1 MEEKVINNID
11 DISFSINTDNKNDNK
26 KTNYKKI
33 HINRREDSKN
43 DKTSDNCYI
52 YLNYELYIFIY
63 FVFLNI
69 ITVAFFSI
77 NISLYK

>member
-33 HINRREDSKN
+33 HINRKEDSKN
-43 DKTSDNCYI
+43 NKTSGNC
-52 YLNYELYIFIY
+52 FIY
-63 FVFLNI
+63 
-69 ITVAFFSI
+69 
-77 NISLYK
+77 

>member
-33 HINRREDSKN
+33 HINRKEDSKN
-43 DKTSDNCYI
+43 NKTSDNCYI
-52 YLNYELYIFIY
+52 Y
-63 FVFLNI
+63 
-69 ITVAFFSI
+69 
-77 NISLYK
+77 